1 MTVEIGLTGSIGAGK
16 STVARLLER
25 RGAVVIDADAL
36 ARRALEEP
44 EVVGR
49 IRARFGAEVA
59 PGGTVERAALADRV
73 FGDDAARRD
82 LEAIVH
88 PRVRAAAQRASDAAR
103 SRPHP
108 PPLIVHDVP
117 LLFES
122 GRPHRY
128 DAVLVVDAPLEARV
142 ARVVARS
149 GWTPEQV
156 RARDAAQMPA
166 ARKRAL
172 ADVVI
177 DNGAD
182 LQALE
187 AQVDAAWPR
196 LLGAG
201 DASV

>member
-16 STVARLLER
+16 STVARLLAR

-36 ARRALEEP
+36 ARSALAEP
-44 EVVGR
+44 EVVRR
-49 IRARFGAEVA
+49 IAERFGGAVVIGA
-59 PGGTVERAALADRV
+59 AVDRAALAERV
-73 FGDDAARRD
+73 FGDEAARRD

-88 PRVRAAAQRASDAAR
+88 PRVRTAARRAAQAAR
-103 SRPHP
+103 DRPDP